1 MVSVKTDSACGQFV
15 ISGEA
20 GTSVSCQLFVVR
32 RWEPCLELLLKAVG
46 TCKSRIFGEVPFRP
60 PEHKFPRTEAAFACE
75 AHTPK
80 LSLFTS
86 FILNGSL
93 KRNWSE
99 LIRGSGS

>member
-1 MVSVKTDSACGQFV
+1 MANGFCKNSACGQFV

-20 GTSVSCQLFVVR
+20 GTSVSCQFVVR
-32 RWEPCLELLLKAVG
+32 RWEPRLELLLKAVG
-46 TCKSRIFGEVPFRP
+46 KSRVFGEVPFRP

-93 KRNWSE
+93 KRN
-99 LIRGSGS
+99 